1 MRKHKLLAGIL
12 AAALVVTSFP
22 ASLLPA
28 DKAKAAVTPV
38 ETTIQKT
45 EVSNPVLGEKDGN
58 LLYGGDPSILVDGDT
73 IYLYTGRDA
82 SQTEA
87 YFMPDWQCY
96 STKDL
101 KNWKYEGVI
110 MKGDKESITWAN
122 TGTDAWAGQIEK
134 YNGKYYFYYC
144 TWDSTSAGKQSI
156 GVATSNSP
164 TGPFT
169 DIGQPLVKGDIT
181 TPETSG
187 WNDIDPTVWVE
198 TDEKGDEHRYL
209 SWGNG
214 KVFVCELNENMTS
227 IKDVNGDGKI
237 TFGIQANGATSKNA
251 DIIEKDVAGL
261 TFTEAPWIYR
271 RKNAEG
277 KVTGPYYLFYAWGWR
292 EEMAYATTNN
302 LMDEKLTFGKKLMP
316 PTATSNTNH
325 PAVFD
330 WKGKT
335 YFVYHNGSLPGGS
348 GFRRTACIT
357 ELHFNADGSI
367 QEIPESAI
375 GICDNKAYTLY
386 NGGDIISHENF
397 INSSADGDYPYK
409 KIKVGKYLDP
419 KAEDT
424 EWAIVAGKSV
434 PENGNA
440 DAYVSIQ
447 SNNKPGLYLTANSD
461 KTVTLAQDSE
471 YSATGDRLNPVYQ
484 ANQANAKAQT
494 FRTVKGLSGVENTYS
509 FESVS
514 TPGFFLSVSKGQLA
528 LTDGSNAATAT
539 FAFDATTVT
548 PVTGSA
554 VDTSISSLT
563 SGSYKVAVKDNTYS
577 FTVPADAK
585 TATVNITLK
594 DSLAYAVIDGM
605 KLASKDSFDIALEN
619 RVTTKTL
626 TVCAADGKTK
636 KDYTITVSKP
646 APPSTPVYNTNLF
659 KTFTFENQTNGA
671 IAMNHDDAKTSV
683 NAVSNPAYKYVDGVK
698 GKAIYLD
705 GTYGLK
711 LCDSAKIGNTYSI
724 SFWMKPDAIQA
735 GVDPTLAG
743 GIFDPQYWFN
753 LSFGNGVWS
762 NNGGYV
768 DNNTPALSYTAG
780 KWQHVTLTVDG
791 TKAGSAANTHK
802 AKLYL
807 NGELKLD
814 GDIAANVL
822 TQTGAALYFGVNRWD
837 ACFAGTLDE
846 IAIFSRVLSATEVAS
861 IANGSTDVTKI
872 AASTDPN
879 KKVDPPKPP
888 ASTATVKKVTVKA
901 ANRKPGSKT
910 VYLKKGGKVSLAA
923 TVTGT
928 GSFSKG
934 VTWKTSKKKVATVT
948 SKGVVKAKA
957 KGTAKITAVSK
968 TDNKKKA
975 TITIKVSKKAVK
987 NKKLKLKKTK
997 LTLKRKKSYTI
1008 GIKSM
1013 TTKTTESITYKSS
1026 KKSVATVDKYGVVKA
1041 KKKGKATITV
1051 KCGKKKAKLK
1061 LTVKK

>member
-12 AAALVVTSFP
+12 AAALVVTSVP

-28 DKAKAAVTPV
+28 DRAKAAVTPV

-58 LLYGGDPSILVDGDT
+58 LLYGGDPSVLVDGDT

-169 DIGQPLVKGDIT
+169 DIGQPLVKGTVT

-198 TDEKGDEHRYL
+198 TDEKGEEHRYL

-271 RKNAEG
+271 RKDAEG

-434 PENGNA
+434 PVNGNA

-461 KTVTLAQDSE
+461 KTVTLAQDSK
-471 YSATGDRLNPVYQ
+471 YSATGNDRLNPVFQ
-484 ANQANAKAQT
+484 ADEETAKAQT

-514 TPGFFLSVSKGQLA
+514 TPGFFLSVNNGYLA
-528 LTDGSNAATAT
+528 LTNGSNAEIAT
-539 FAFDATTVT
+539 FAFDATTIT
-548 PVTGSA
+548 PATGSA

-563 SGSYKVAVKDNTYS
+563 SGTYDITTKNNDYS
-577 FTVPADAK
+577 FTVPSSVNK
-585 TATVNITLK
+585 VTVNFALTDNQAHAIANGLILTNQGSLEITLEK
-594 DSLAYAVIDGM
+594 
-605 KLASKDSFDIALEN
+605 K
-619 RVTTKTL
+619 TTTVPL
-626 TVCAADGKTK
+626 TVYAADGKTK
-636 KDYTITVSKP
+636 KDYTITITWDIPDTITVSKTGTY
-646 APPSTPVYNTNLF
+646 S
-659 KTFTFENQTNGA
+659 FENKTDGAFAITKDMKVVTNP
-671 IAMNHDDAKTSV
+671 S
-683 NAVSNPAYKYVDGVK
+683 YKYVTGVK
-698 GKAIYLD
+698 GKAIQLD
-705 GTYGLK
+705 GSYGLK
-711 LCDSAKIGNTYSI
+711 LCDTKLGSTYSI
-724 SFWMKPDAIQA
+724 SFWMKPDQLNAA
-735 GVDPTLAG
+735 VDPTLAG
-743 GIFDPQYWFN
+743 GTFDPQYWFN
-753 LSFGNGVWS
+753 LSFGMGVWS

-768 DNNTPALSYTAG
+768 NNNTPALSYTAG

-791 TKAGSAANTHK
+791 TKTGSVANTHK

-807 NGELKLD
+807 DGKLKLD

-822 TQTGAALYFGVNRWD
+822 SQTGAALYFGVNAWD
-837 ACFAGTLDE
+837 SYFKGALDE
-846 IAIFSRVLSATEVAS
+846 VGIYDRVLSEQEIKTL
-861 IANGSTDVTKI
+861 
-872 AASTDPN
+872 ASTTSGSNPDPG
-879 KKVDPPKPP
+879 VKPP
-888 ASTATVKKVTVKA
+888 NDNQTTAKVSKVTLKVPNRKVGKTIYVKKGDKVT
-901 ANRKPGSKT
+901 
-910 VYLKKGGKVSLAA
+910 LKA
-923 TVTGT
+923 TVTGS
-928 GSFSKG
+928 GSYSKS
-934 VTWKTSKKKVATVT
+934 VTWKSSKTKVATV
-948 SKGVVKAKA
+948 KNGKV
-957 KGTAKITAVSK
+957 TAKKAGTTTITATSK
-968 TDNKKKA
+968 TDKSKKA
-975 TITIKVSKKAVK
+975 TIKIVVSKKAKK
-987 NKKLKLKKTK
+987 NKTLKISPTKKTLKKGKSLTIKIKK
-997 LTLKRKKSYTI
+997 LTK
-1008 GIKSM
+1008 
-1013 TTKTTESITYKSS
+1013 KTTDKITYKSS
-1026 KKSVATVDKYGVVKA
+1026 KKSVATVDAYGVVKA

-1051 KCGKKKAKLK
+1051 KCGKKSAKLK

>member
-12 AAALVVTSFP
+12 AAALVVTSVP

-28 DKAKAAVTPV
+28 DRAKAAVTPV

-58 LLYGGDPSILVDGDT
+58 LLYGGDPSVLVDGDT

-169 DIGQPLVKGDIT
+169 DIGQPLVKGTVT
-181 TPETSG
+181 TPETGG

-198 TDEKGDEHRYL
+198 TDEKGEEHRYL

-271 RKNAEG
+271 RKDAEG

-434 PENGNA
+434 PVNGNA

-461 KTVTLAQDSE
+461 KTVTLAQDSK
-471 YSATGDRLNPVYQ
+471 YSATGNDRLNPVFQ
-484 ANQANAKAQT
+484 ADEETAKAQT

-514 TPGFFLSVSKGQLA
+514 TPGFFLSVNNGYLA
-528 LTDGSNAATAT
+528 LTNGSNAEIAT
-539 FAFDATTVT
+539 FAFDATTIT
-548 PVTGSA
+548 PATGSA

-563 SGSYKVAVKDNTYS
+563 SGTYDITTKNNDYS
-577 FTVPADAK
+577 FTVPR
-585 TATVNITLK
+585 
-594 DSLAYAVIDGM
+594 
-605 KLASKDSFDIALEN
+605 SFN
-619 RVTTKTL
+619 
-626 TVCAADGKTK
+626 
-636 KDYTITVSKP
+636 
-646 APPSTPVYNTNLF
+646 
-659 KTFTFENQTNGA
+659 
-671 IAMNHDDAKTSV
+671 
-683 NAVSNPAYKYVDGVK
+683 
-698 GKAIYLD
+698 
-705 GTYGLK
+705 
-711 LCDSAKIGNTYSI
+711 
-724 SFWMKPDAIQA
+724 
-735 GVDPTLAG
+735 
-743 GIFDPQYWFN
+743 
-753 LSFGNGVWS
+753 
-762 NNGGYV
+762 
-768 DNNTPALSYTAG
+768 
-780 KWQHVTLTVDG
+780 
-791 TKAGSAANTHK
+791 
-802 AKLYL
+802 
-807 NGELKLD
+807 
-814 GDIAANVL
+814 
-822 TQTGAALYFGVNRWD
+822 
-837 ACFAGTLDE
+837 
-846 IAIFSRVLSATEVAS
+846 
-861 IANGSTDVTKI
+861 
-872 AASTDPN
+872 
-879 KKVDPPKPP
+879 
-888 ASTATVKKVTVKA
+888 KVTVNCA
-901 ANRKPGSKT
+901 
-910 VYLKKGGKVSLAA
+910 LKYNQAPA
-923 TVTGT
+923 I
-928 GSFSKG
+928 
-934 VTWKTSKKKVATVT
+934 A
-948 SKGVVKAKA
+948 
-957 KGTAKITAVSK
+957 I
-968 TDNKKKA
+968 
-975 TITIKVSKKAVK
+975 
-987 NKKLKLKKTK
+987 
-997 LTLKRKKSYTI
+997 
-1008 GIKSM
+1008 
-1013 TTKTTESITYKSS
+1013 
-1026 KKSVATVDKYGVVKA
+1026 
-1041 KKKGKATITV
+1041 
-1051 KCGKKKAKLK
+1051 
-1061 LTVKK
+1061 

>member
-12 AAALVVTSFP
+12 AAALVVTSVP

-28 DKAKAAVTPV
+28 DKAEAAVTPV
-38 ETTIQKT
+38 ETTITKT
-45 EVSNPVLGEKDGN
+45 EVSNPILGENNGN
-58 LLYGGDPSILVDGDT
+58 ILYGGDPSVLVDGDT

-110 MKGDKESITWAN
+110 MSADKESITWAN

-134 YNGKYYFYYC
+134 YKNKYYFYYC
-144 TWDSTSAGKQSI
+144 TWDRTSEGKQSI
-156 GVATSNSP
+156 GVATSDSP

-169 DIGQPLVKGDIT
+169 DIGQPLVKGTVT

-198 TDEKGDEHRYL
+198 TDDKGEEHRYL

-214 KVFVCELNENMTS
+214 KVFVCELNEDMTS
-227 IKDVNGDGKI
+227 IKDVNGDGET
-237 TFGIQANGATSKNA
+237 TFGIEANGATSKTA
-251 DIIEKDVAGL
+251 DIIEKDVTGL

-271 RKNAEG
+271 RKDSNG
-277 KVTGPYYLFYAWGWR
+277 KATGPYYLFYAWGWR

-357 ELHFNADGSI
+357 ELHFNDDGSI
-367 QEIPESAI
+367 KEIPESAI
-375 GICDNKAYTLY
+375 GICENDAYKLY

-397 INSSADGDYPYK
+397 INSSADGNYPYK
-409 KIKVGKYLDP
+409 KVKVGKYLNP

-424 EWAIVAGKSV
+424 EWAIVAGKSI
-434 PENGNA
+434 PNNGNA

-471 YSATGDRLNPVYQ
+471 YSASGDRLNPVYQ

-528 LTDGSNAATAT
+528 LTDGSNAEIAT

-563 SGSYKVAVKDNTYS
+563 SGTYNITTKNNDYS
-577 FTVPADAK
+577 FTVPGSVNK
-585 TATVNITLK
+585 VTVNFALKDNQAHAIANGIILTNQDSFEITLEQK
-594 DSLAYAVIDGM
+594 
-605 KLASKDSFDIALEN
+605 
-619 RVTTKTL
+619 TTIVPL
-626 TVCAADGKTK
+626 TVYAADGKTK
-636 KDYTITVSKP
+636 KDYTITIIWDIPDTITV
-646 APPSTPVYNTNLF
+646 T
-659 KTFTFENQTNGA
+659 KTGTYTFENKTDGAFAITKDMKAVTNP
-671 IAMNHDDAKTSV
+671 S
-683 NAVSNPAYKYVDGVK
+683 YKYVTGVK
-698 GKAIYLD
+698 GKAIQLD
-705 GTYGLK
+705 GSYGLK
-711 LCDSAKIGNTYSI
+711 LCDTNLGNTYSI
-724 SFWMKPDAIQA
+724 SFWMKPDQLN
-735 GVDPTLAG
+735 GDVDPTLAG
-743 GIFDPQYWFN
+743 GTFDPQYWFN
-753 LSFGNGVWS
+753 LSFGLGVWS
-762 NNGGYV
+762 NNGSYV
-768 DNNTPALSYTAG
+768 DTQKVTYTAN
-780 KWQHVTLTVDG
+780 KWQHVTLVVDG
-791 TKAGSAANTHK
+791 SKAGTVANTSRT
-802 AKLYL
+802 KLYL
-807 NGELKLD
+807 DGKLVLE
-814 GDIAANVL
+814 GNIAANVL
-822 TQTGAALYFGVNRWD
+822 SQKGAALYFGVNAWD
-837 ACFAGTLDE
+837 AYFKGALDE
-846 IAIFSRVLSATEVAS
+846 VGIFNRVLSEEDIKAL
-861 IANGSTDVTKI
+861 ANKSTDVSSI
-872 AASTDPN
+872 ASGKKPN
-879 KKVDPPKPP
+879 TGVNPPNDNQ
-888 ASTATVKKVTVKA
+888 STAKVSKVTLKVPNRKTGKTIYVKKGDKVT
-901 ANRKPGSKT
+901 
-910 VYLKKGGKVSLAA
+910 LKA
-923 TVTGT
+923 TVTGS
-928 GSFSKG
+928 GSYSKS
-934 VTWKTSKKKVATVT
+934 VTWKSSKTKVATV
-948 SKGVVKAKA
+948 KNGKV
-957 KGTAKITAVSK
+957 TAKKAGITTITATSK
-968 TDNKKKA
+968 TDKSKKA
-975 TITIKVSKKAVK
+975 TIKIVVSKKAVK
-987 NKKLKLKKTK
+987 NKTLKISPTKKTLKKGKSLTIKIKK
-997 LTLKRKKSYTI
+997 LTK
-1008 GIKSM
+1008 
-1013 TTKTTESITYKSS
+1013 KTTDKITYKSS
-1026 KKSVATVDKYGVVKA
+1026 KKSVATVDAYGKVKA

-1051 KCGKKKAKLK
+1051 KCGKKTAKLK